1 MFEYSITLW
10 ADSDKTTILTFS
22 LILCKSKSTIS
33 KIKVGYIGTRTF
45 ALKDEFKIVFN
56 LSKKENICVE
66 YDSLIC

>member
-45 ALKDEFKIVFN
+45 ALKEEFKIVFI